1 MIPPEI
7 TAEIFTHCLPDSI
20 SPPEL
25 DAAPLLLERICRDW
39 RTIARDSPELW
50 TSLKIHRSGF
60 PAGLIETWL
69 SRAQTLPLSLV
80 LEVSTWEDEEWNA
93 APVVAVFGRH
103 SQTWYD
109 VTLDIPF
116 EQLYLL
122 RPDLSLPLLERLT
135 IGSHYF
141 PPTHP
146 PLKAFKNSP
155 ALRRLTLQLAI
166 HPTLLQLPWTQIT
179 SFESQSYHS
188 MPEQILAILQC
199 TPNVV
204 ECTVAIH
211 NESELHP
218 LPDVAPLMFLTSLS
232 FETGTTETM
241 DIFDHISAPALQVL
255 DFSHILFSGR
265 ELVARLHPILS
276 KPDCQL
282 RELRIRIDGDKP
294 REDDFIALLQTQP
307 ALEKFELVEGSL
319 GLLIA
324 ICRRLSD
331 GSPFLPRLGSL
342 TASPF
347 IYPVAEITT
356 TFPAMLDALVQALST
371 RWVAPSDSL
380 AQIQNCTLSGF
391 SGEMTDDFGHIIAA
405 FRSQQQKELVALGI
419 NICVSE

>member
-1 MIPPEI
+1 MMTSSSCETVQDPPGGSLVNQNCPILMIPPEI

-109 VTLDIPF
+109 
-116 EQLYLL
+116 
-122 RPDLSLPLLERLT
+122 
-135 IGSHYF
+135 
-141 PPTHP
+141 
-146 PLKAFKNSP
+146 AFKNSP

-179 SFESQSYHS
+179 PFESQSYHS